1 MKDKIPFYNIANMF
15 FVGAVFAIANVLLF
29 HECLLDMD
37 LSSQLY
43 MTLKDWSIVATAAII
58 VVVFEI
64 GFILN
69 RASSVLIAPILEKTK
84 IWPKEK
90 YNLDVSELSNKHPK
104 FQFMITD
111 LVLIRTHIL
120 MYLILAIESLFSPYK
135 LASLVCLSIILV
147 IVFSGRKHNARI
159 NIMRKLFAEKEAEE
173 KKHNQEFHKFL
184 TYDGTPKKPGA
195 DSNQEVK

>member
-69 RASSVLIAPILEKTK
+69 RASSVLIAPTLEKTK

-173 KKHNQEFHKFL
+173 KKHNQEFHNFL

>member
-90 YNLDVSELSNKHPK
+90 YNLDVSELSSKHPK
-104 FQFMITD
+104 FQSMITD
-111 LVLIRTHIL
+111 LVLMRTHIL

-147 IVFSGRKHNARI
+147 IVFSGRKLNARI
-159 NIMRKLFAEKEAEE
+159 NIMRKSYAEKVAEE
-173 KKHNQEFHKFL
+173 KKHNQEFHNFL

>member
-29 HECLLDMD
+29 HECLSDMD

-104 FQFMITD
+104 FQSMITD
-111 LVLIRTHIL
+111 LVLMRTHIL

-159 NIMRKLFAEKEAEE
+159 NIMRKSFAEKESEE
-173 KKHNQEFHKFL
+173 KKHNQEFHNFL

>member
-104 FQFMITD
+104 FQSMITD
-111 LVLIRTHIL
+111 LVLMRTHIL

-159 NIMRKLFAEKEAEE
+159 NIMRKSFAEKEAEE
-173 KKHNQEFHKFL
+173 KKHNQEFHNFL

>member
-58 VVVFEI
+58 VIVFEI

-173 KKHNQEFHKFL
+173 KKHNQEFHNFL

>member
-173 KKHNQEFHKFL
+173 KKHNQEFHNLL

>member
-104 FQFMITD
+104 FQSMITD
-111 LVLIRTHIL
+111 LVLMRTHIL

-159 NIMRKLFAEKEAEE
+159 NIVRKSFAEKEAEE
-173 KKHNQEFHKFL
+173 KKHNQEFHNFL

>member
-37 LSSQLY
+37 LSSQFY

-69 RASSVLIAPILEKTK
+69 RASSILIAPILEKTK

-104 FQFMITD
+104 FQSMITD
-111 LVLIRTHIL
+111 LVLMRTHIL

-159 NIMRKLFAEKEAEE
+159 NIMRKSYAEKEAEE
-173 KKHNQEFHKFL
+173 KKHNQEFHNFL

>member
-84 IWPKEK
+84 IWSKEK

-104 FQFMITD
+104 FQSMITD
-111 LVLIRTHIL
+111 LVLMRTHIL

-159 NIMRKLFAEKEAEE
+159 NIMRKSYAEKEAEE
-173 KKHNQEFHKFL
+173 KKHNQEFHNFL

>member
-173 KKHNQEFHKFL
+173 KKHNQEFHNFL

>member
-104 FQFMITD
+104 FQSMITD
-111 LVLIRTHIL
+111 LVLMRTHIL

-159 NIMRKLFAEKEAEE
+159 NIMRKSYAEKEAEE
-173 KKHNQEFHKFL
+173 KKHNQEFHNFL

>member
-159 NIMRKLFAEKEAEE
+159 NIMRILFAEKEAEE
-173 KKHNQEFHKFL
+173 KKHNQEFHNFL

>member
-159 NIMRKLFAEKEAEE
+159 NIMRKSFTEE
-173 KKHNQEFHKFL
+173 IE
-184 TYDGTPKKPGA
+184 
-195 DSNQEVK
+195 

>member
-90 YNLDVSELSNKHPK
+90 YNLDVSELSSKHPK
-104 FQFMITD
+104 FQSMITD
-111 LVLIRTHIL
+111 LVLMRTHIL

-147 IVFSGRKHNARI
+147 IVFSGRKLNARI
-159 NIMRKLFAEKEAEE
+159 NIMRKSYAEKVAEE
-173 KKHNQEFHKFL
+173 KKHNQEFHNFL
-184 TYDGTPKKPGA
+184 TYDGTSKKLGA

>member
-147 IVFSGRKHNARI
+147 IVFLEESITQGLILCANYLQKKKQKKRSTIKSFTISLHMTERPRNRVRI
-159 NIMRKLFAEKEAEE
+159 AI
-173 KKHNQEFHKFL
+173 KK
-184 TYDGTPKKPGA
+184 
-195 DSNQEVK
+195 

>member
-37 LSSQLY
+37 LSSQFY
-43 MTLKDWSIVATAAII
+43 ITLKDWSIVATAAII

-104 FQFMITD
+104 FQSMITD
-111 LVLIRTHIL
+111 LVLMRTHIL
-120 MYLILAIESLFSPYK
+120 MYLILAIESLFSLYK

-159 NIMRKLFAEKEAEE
+159 NIMRKSYAEKEAEE
-173 KKHNQEFHKFL
+173 KKHNQEFHNFL

>member
-159 NIMRKLFAEKEAEE
+159 NILRKLFAEKEAEE
-173 KKHNQEFHKFL
+173 KKHNQEFHNFL

>member
-58 VVVFEI
+58 VVAFEI

-104 FQFMITD
+104 FQSMITD
-111 LVLIRTHIL
+111 LVLMRTHIL

-147 IVFSGRKHNARI
+147 IVFSGKKHNARI
-159 NIMRKLFAEKEAEE
+159 NIMRKSYAEKEAEE
-173 KKHNQEFHKFL
+173 KKHNQEFHNFL

>member
-84 IWPKEK
+84 IWPKEN

-173 KKHNQEFHKFL
+173 KKHNQEFHNFL

>member
-1 MKDKIPFYNIANMF
+1 MKEKIPFYNIANMF

-104 FQFMITD
+104 FQSMITD
-111 LVLIRTHIL
+111 LVLMRTHIL

-159 NIMRKLFAEKEAEE
+159 NIMRKSFAEKEAEE
-173 KKHNQEFHKFL
+173 KKHNQEFHNFL

>member
-15 FVGAVFAIANVLLF
+15 FVGAAFAIANVLLF

-37 LSSQLY
+37 LSSQFY

-104 FQFMITD
+104 FQSMITD
-111 LVLIRTHIL
+111 LVLMRTHIL
-120 MYLILAIESLFSPYK
+120 MYLILAIESLFSLYK
-135 LASLVCLSIILV
+135 LASLVCLSIILA

-159 NIMRKLFAEKEAEE
+159 NIMRKSYAEKEAEE
-173 KKHNQEFHKFL
+173 KKHNQEFHNFI

>member
-37 LSSQLY
+37 LSSQFY

-104 FQFMITD
+104 FQSMITD
-111 LVLIRTHIL
+111 LVLMRTHIL
-120 MYLILAIESLFSPYK
+120 MYLILAIESLFSLYK

-159 NIMRKLFAEKEAEE
+159 NIMRKSYAEKEAEE
-173 KKHNQEFHKFL
+173 KKHNQEFHNFL

>member
-104 FQFMITD
+104 FQSMITD

-159 NIMRKLFAEKEAEE
+159 NIMRKSFAEKEAEE
-173 KKHNQEFHKFL
+173 KKHNQEFHNFL

>member
-104 FQFMITD
+104 FQFMI
-111 LVLIRTHIL
+111 
-120 MYLILAIESLFSPYK
+120 
-135 LASLVCLSIILV
+135 LS
-147 IVFSGRKHNARI
+147 GKTN
-159 NIMRKLFAEKEAEE
+159 
-173 KKHNQEFHKFL
+173 
-184 TYDGTPKKPGA
+184 
-195 DSNQEVK
+195 